1 MADDAALVAS
11 ALRGSQAAW
20 RELVVRFERP
30 VYTLILRMVHDSAA
44 AEDLAQEV
52 FVKAFRHL
60 ATYDPARKLASW
72 LFKIA
77 HNTTIDHLRRG
88 VVETVPLAPLV
99 PPGGERDEGGD
110 LSAVLA
116 DVSIED
122 PLAGVERRAMARAL
136 ERAIAGL
143 RGEYREAVVLRYVEG
158 LSYQE
163 ICDVLGLPLG
173 TVKTNLHRA
182 RKELALAMTALGW
195 GAPGAAE
202 TLHPGEP

>member
-1 MADDAALVAS
+1 MVDDAVLVAS

-30 VYTLILRMVHDSAA
+30 VYTLILRMVHDPAA

-60 ATYDPARKLASW
+60 ATYDPERKLASW

-77 HNTTIDHLRRG
+77 HNSSIDHLRRA
-88 VVETVPLAPLV
+88 VVETVPLAA
-99 PPGGERDEGGD
+99 EKDEGGD
-110 LSAVLA
+110 FLAVLA
-116 DVSIED
+116 DTSTEG
-122 PLAGVERRAMARAL
+122 PLAAVERRAMARAL

-195 GAPGAAE
+195 GTPGTE
-202 TLHPGEP
+202 TLHPEAP